1 LTLMRRLAAVVIAAS
16 ALHVTG
22 VHAADTALEVL
33 ARAGAYVR
41 GAEQAFTSMIADE
54 DYVQQQT
61 FSRRAGGRTQRK
73 SDRRRLQSEM
83 LFLWVSQDTLW
94 LGARNVRRVN
104 GRAVPDSMKRI
115 DELLSA
121 TDTPLTRVA
130 KARLLRD
137 HSARFNIGEIQR
149 NFNEPTLAL
158 QFADP
163 SRQIHFQFELRGRA
177 TVGGRSVHELAYR
190 EVDRP
195 TTVTGPNGNLPSNGT
210 LYVDDDGIVVRTEL
224 YVKDELNGDDARI
237 RVDYRLD
244 ARLGMWVPATMV
256 EQYTQQRLELP
267 PGFTS
272 SQTVE
277 ETIDGTASYTN
288 YRRFE
293 TSGRLVDPAISP

>member
-1 LTLMRRLAAVVIAAS
+1 MRTLAAVIIAAS
-16 ALHVTG
+16 ACHTVSL
-22 VHAADTALEVL
+22 HAADTAIQVL

-41 GAEQAFTSMIADE
+41 TAEQAFTSMIADE

-61 FSRRAGGRTQRK
+61 FARQGAGRTQRK
-73 SDRRRLQSEM
+73 SERRRLQSEM

-94 LGARNVRRVN
+94 LGARNVRSVN
-104 GRAVPDSMKRI
+104 GRRVPDSIKRI
-115 DELLSA
+115 DEVLSA

-163 SRQIHFQFELRGRA
+163 SRQIHFQFELRGQT
-177 TVGGRSVHELAYR
+177 TVGGRGVHALAYR

-195 TTVTGPNGNLPSNGT
+195 TTVTGPNGNLASSGT
-210 LYVDDDGIVVRTEL
+210 LFIADDGTVVRTEL
-224 YVKDELNGDDARI
+224 YVRDELNGDDAHI
-237 RVDYRLD
+237 SVDYRLD
-244 ARLGMWVPATMV
+244 SRLAMWVPATMV
-256 EQYTQQRLELP
+256 ERYTQQRIELP
-267 PGFTS
+267 AGFATS
-272 SQTVE
+272 QSVQ
-277 ETIDGTASYTN
+277 ETIDCTATYTN

-293 TSGRLVDPAISP
+293 TSGRLVEPVTSR